1 MSAEVVPGSVS
12 SAGGSGVDPRRW
24 RALVVLCLIQFIQ
37 VVDVTVVNVAL
48 PRIQADLG
56 FSPAGLAWVV
66 NGYVL
71 MAGGLLLLGGRLA
84 DLFGRRRLFLL
95 GVGVFA
101 VASAA
106 CGAANAAGVLVGG
119 RFVQGAGEAL
129 AAPAALGLIAMIFPD
144 VKERI
149 KAIGI
154 WGGVAGIAGVSGVVI
169 SGVLTDLASWR
180 WIFFINVPIALFAL
194 ITVPRLVDES
204 RAAGRRPRLDVAG
217 AVTATGGLIAL
228 VYGLLQAA
236 EHPWGSAAVLVPV
249 AAGLALLALMVAVE
263 AKTADPLIPL
273 RFFANRTRAVA
284 NLVGLLFLAGFIA
297 YFFLLTLFQQQILQF
312 SPLQGGLAYLPFGLI
327 MGVGIGIGTGMMAK
341 LGVKPLL
348 IAGFLIAAAG
358 LGLTAVSIHP
368 NTSYAAGILPG
379 MLLFGLASGL
389 VVPAIA
395 NAALHQVTGQDASLG
410 SGVQQAVQQ
419 VGSALGLA
427 VLVTLALR
435 HARNTSDGAG
445 QPTPAA
451 LTDGY
456 TLALGTATIIMIV
469 CAALVAL
476 LLQKVTSQPRNPL
489 MEREQEL
496 QEVH

>member
-1 MSAEVVPGSVS
+1 MSAEAVPGQAQGSVS
-12 SAGGSGVDPRRW
+12 PEVKLDPRRW

-48 PRIQADLG
+48 PRIQTDLG
-56 FSPAGLAWVV
+56 FTPSGLAWVV

-84 DLFGRRRLFLL
+84 DLYGRRRLFLI
-95 GVGVFA
+95 GVAVFA
-101 VASAA
+101 VASAV

-119 RFVQGAGEAL
+119 RFVQGVGEAL
-129 AAPAALGLIAMIFPD
+129 AAPAALGMIAIIFPD

-194 ITVPRLVDES
+194 IMVPRLVDES

-217 AVTATGGLIAL
+217 AVTATGGLIAV

-236 EHPWGSAAVLVPV
+236 EHPWSSPNVWLPVL
-249 AAGLALLALMVAVE
+249 AGLALLALMIVVE
-263 AKTADPLIPL
+263 SRTADPLIPL
-273 RFFANRTRAVA
+273 RFFANRTRTTA
-284 NLVGLLFLAGFIA
+284 NLVGLLFLAAFIA

-312 SPLQGGLAYLPFGLI
+312 SPLEGGLAYLPFGLI
-327 MGVGIGIGTGMMAK
+327 MGVGIGVGTGMMAK
-341 LGVKPLL
+341 LGVKPMLVT
-348 IAGFLIAAAG
+348 GFLIAAAG
-358 LGLTAVSIHP
+358 LGLTALSLDP
-368 NTSYAAGILPG
+368 STSYASGILPG

-395 NAALHQVTGQDASLG
+395 NAALHEVTGQDASLG

-435 HARNTSDGAG
+435 HAHANTPAG
-445 QPTPAA
+445 DQPSAAA

-456 TLALGTATIIMIV
+456 SLALGTATIIMIV
-469 CAALVAL
+469 CAVLVGV
-476 LLQKVTSQPRNPL
+476 LLQKVAGQPRSPL
-489 MEREQEL
+489 MEQ
-496 QEVH
+496 QA